1 MEKNV
6 PPSLSRLLITTK
18 KLKPPFMRSQVGLTN
33 IMKNVAINA
42 FPAMSDAKVT
52 TLENVLRNVI
62 AAQTIIS
69 TVVMEQTI
77 TQPATITMPL
87 EKENLFIVTIGA
99 AQKITPT
106 VMEIVFLMSLA
117 SHMVMDLQTHPQT
130 TMVNL

>member
-1 MEKNV
+1 
-6 PPSLSRLLITTK
+6 
-18 KLKPPFMRSQVGLTN
+18 
-33 IMKNVAINA
+33 
-42 FPAMSDAKVT
+42 MSDAKVT
-52 TLENVLRNVI
+52 TLENVLLNVI

-77 TQPATITMPL
+77 TQPAAITMLL
-87 EKENLFIVTIGA
+87 ETEKLFTVTNGA